1 MSIIVTGGAGMI
13 GSNIIEGLNKSGHK
27 DIIVVDHLKNGGK
40 FRNISD
46 LDISDYYDKKILFLS
61 SKIETILA
69 RLMPSTTK
77 ALVLTL

>member
-13 GSNIIEGLNKSGHK
+13 GSNIIEGLNKSGHN

-46 LDISDYYDKKILFLS
+46 LDILQ
-61 SKIETILA
+61 TIRESQLQFPWWPITA
-69 RLMPSTTK
+69 MNVAIVQVIQK
-77 ALVLTL
+77 ASRW